1 MKKVI
6 LSIAIM
12 IGIAVAATAQDKTVS
27 SNATVTNK
35 FGHAILPAAG
45 DFALG
50 IDAVPF
56 LEYLGNMNNQSSNI
70 AAPSFDGFPGRIYGK
85 YFLNENTAVRAKLFF
100 DFGNDRQ
107 AHTVIEDGTVLNPD
121 KTVVDYK
128 TVTKN
133 ELKLSVG
140 YEMRRGYRRLQGF
153 YGVEAGIGI
162 NKSDELYKYGNV
174 MTVANATPST
184 WDFTTNAATNPA
196 SRTLEKRGGFGYE
209 VGVGGFV
216 GLEYFFAPKM
226 SIGGELGVS
235 ISGAN
240 NPIGKQKYQLVEGG
254 AVKEHENRVD
264 QAGNA
269 NFHFKTNVG
278 GSLFLMFHF

>member
-1 MKKVI
+1 MKRVI

-27 SNATVTNK
+27 NSTVTNK

-56 LEYLGNMNNQSSNI
+56 LQYLGNMHNQSANI
-70 AAPSFDGFPGRIYGK
+70 AAPTFDAYTGRIYGK
-85 YFLNENTAVRAKLFF
+85 YFLNEKTAVRAKLFF
-100 DFGNDRQ
+100 DFGNDRL
-107 AHTVIEDGTVLNPD
+107 AHTVIKDGVVPPSEE
-121 KTVVDYK
+121 TVVDYK

-162 NKSDELYKYGNV
+162 NKSDVLYKYGNV
-174 MTVANATPST
+174 MTVANATPTT
-184 WDFTTNAATNPA
+184 WDFDANAAVNPA
-196 SRTLEKRGGFGYE
+196 SRVLERRGGFGYE
-209 VGVGGFV
+209 AGVGGFV
-216 GLEYFFAPKM
+216 GVEYFFAPKM

-254 AVKEHENRVD
+254 AVKEHENRVG

>member
-12 IGIAVAATAQDKTVS
+12 IGIAVAATAQDNTVS
-27 SNATVTNK
+27 NSTVTNK

-56 LEYLGNMNNQSSNI
+56 LKYLGNMNNNSANI

-85 YFLNENTAVRAKLFF
+85 YFLNEKTAVRAKLFF
-100 DFGNDRQ
+100 DFGNDRL
-107 AHTVIEDGTVLNPD
+107 AHTVIKDGVVPPSEE
-121 KTVVDYK
+121 TVVDYK
-128 TVTKN
+128 TVTRN

-216 GLEYFFAPKM
+216 GVEYFFAPKM

-240 NPIGKQKYQLVEGG
+240 NPKKKMVPNP
-254 AVKEHENRVD
+254 HTRV
-264 QAGNA
+264 N
-269 NFHFKTNVG
+269 
-278 GSLFLMFHF
+278 

>member
-1 MKKVI
+1 MKRVI
-6 LSIAIM
+6 FSIAIM

-27 SNATVTNK
+27 NSTVTNK

-56 LEYLGNMNNQSSNI
+56 LQYLGNMHNQSANI
-70 AAPSFDGFPGRIYGK
+70 AAPTFDAYTGRIYGK
-85 YFLNENTAVRAKLFF
+85 YFLNEKTAVRAKLFF
-100 DFGNDRQ
+100 DFGNDRL
-107 AHTVIEDGTVLNPD
+107 AHTVIKDGVVPPSEE
-121 KTVVDYK
+121 TVVDYK

-162 NKSDELYKYGNV
+162 NKSDVLYKYGNV
-174 MTVANATPST
+174 MTVANATPTT
-184 WDFTTNAATNPA
+184 WDFDANAAVNPA
-196 SRTLEKRGGFGYE
+196 SRVLERRGGFGYE
-209 VGVGGFV
+209 AGVGGFV
-216 GLEYFFAPKM
+216 GVEYFFAPKM

-254 AVKEHENRVD
+254 AVKEHENRVG

>member
-1 MKKVI
+1 MKRVI
-6 LSIAIM
+6 FSIAIM
-12 IGIAVAATAQDKTVS
+12 IGIAVAATAQDNTVS
-27 SNATVTNK
+27 NSTVTNK

-56 LEYLGNMNNQSSNI
+56 LKYLGNMNNNSANI
-70 AAPSFDGFPGRIYGK
+70 AAPTFDAYTGRIYGK
-85 YFLNENTAVRAKLFF
+85 YFLNEKTAVRAKLFF

-107 AHTVIEDGTVLNPD
+107 AHTVIKDGVVPPSEE
-121 KTVVDYK
+121 TVVDYK

-153 YGVEAGIGI
+153 YGVEAGFGI
-162 NKSDELYKYGNV
+162 NKSDVLHRYGNV

-184 WDFTTNAATNPA
+184 WDFDADAAANPA
-196 SRTLEKRGGFGYE
+196 SRVLERRGGFGYE
-209 VGVGGFV
+209 ASVGGFV
-216 GLEYFFAPKM
+216 GVEYFFAPKM

-240 NPIGKQKYQLVEGG
+240 NPIGKQKYQKVDGG
-254 AVKEHENRVD
+254 AVKELENRIG

-269 NFHFKTNVG
+269 NFHFRTNVG

>member
-1 MKKVI
+1 MKRVI
-6 LSIAIM
+6 FSIAIM

-27 SNATVTNK
+27 NSTVTNK

-56 LEYLGNMNNQSSNI
+56 LKYLGNMNNNSANI
-70 AAPSFDGFPGRIYGK
+70 AAPTFDAYTGRIYGK
-85 YFLNENTAVRAKLFF
+85 YFLNEKTAVRAKLFF

-107 AHTVIEDGTVLNPD
+107 AHTVIKDGVVPPSEE
-121 KTVVDYK
+121 TVVDYK

-153 YGVEAGIGI
+153 YGVEAGFGI
-162 NKSDELYKYGNV
+162 NKSDVLHRYGNV

-184 WDFTTNAATNPA
+184 WDFDADAAANPA
-196 SRTLEKRGGFGYE
+196 SRVLERRGGFGYE
-209 VGVGGFV
+209 ASVGGFV
-216 GLEYFFAPKM
+216 GVEYFFAPKM

-240 NPIGKQKYQLVEGG
+240 NPIGKQKYQKVDGG
-254 AVKEHENRVD
+254 AVKELENRIG

-269 NFHFKTNVG
+269 NFHFRTNVG

>member
-1 MKKVI
+1 MKRVI

-27 SNATVTNK
+27 NSTVTNK

-56 LEYLGNMNNQSSNI
+56 LEYLGNMHNQSAGIS
-70 AAPSFDGFPGRIYGK
+70 APTFDGYTGRIYGK
-85 YFLNENTAVRAKLFF
+85 YFLNEKTAVRAKLFF
-100 DFGNDRQ
+100 DFGDNRK
-107 AHTVIEDGTVLNPD
+107 AHTVIKDGVVPPSEE
-121 KTVVDYK
+121 TVVDYQ

-133 ELKLSVG
+133 ELNLSVG

-162 NKSDELYKYGNV
+162 NKSDALYKYGNV
-174 MTVANATPST
+174 MTVANATPTT
-184 WDFTTNAATNPA
+184 WDFNAGAAGNPA
-196 SRTLEKRGGFGYE
+196 SRVLERRGGLGYE
-209 VGVGGFV
+209 ASVGGFV
-216 GLEYFFAPKM
+216 GVEYFFAPKM

-240 NPIGKQKYQLVEGG
+240 NPIGKQKYQKVDGG
-254 AVKEHENRVD
+254 AVKELENRIG

-269 NFHFKTNVG
+269 NFHFMTNVG